1 MERQVSGNG
10 CVDSLIDLMD
20 PLVTDT
26 VRIDVRVDKLSYSV
40 PEKSASW
47 WRTVSNLQNPVMLR
61 FVAKRTMTRILSF
74 KHLIKSTEFCTFK
87 LKDALGSQGQRKQFT
102 SLERHQFHRQ
112 KWTTDGNHGRIRTKS
127 VLDSCAGYVRQDD
140 RLIASLTVRE
150 TLMFVAQLKLPRTFS
165 EEKIKE
171 RVDLVIAELGLTQA
185 ADTKVGNDSIRGLSG
200 GERRRVSIGIQ
211 LLILPS
217 VLVLDEPTS
226 GLDSYTANSIVK
238 TLSMLASKQRTVIM
252 SIHQPRFDI
261 FTTVDTMMLL
271 SKGSIVFNGPAK
283 EMVNYFTSLG
293 YPCPEHMNPC
303 DYYIDLT
310 AVDNTSP
317 EREHRSL
324 ALIQMLLEAY
334 KSKQDDVM
342 VVNLE
347 TQEVAEADEICLE
360 QTSLDDQSVQRVLP
374 SLEKQSAHPGIVT
387 QCHVLLRRFLKI
399 MLDEYKDMFI
409 YAVEALLLS
418 LHLGVVFYGL
428 KRDQGSIRDWFGLMF
443 MTSALYANK
452 ILLGLVEQCH
462 QERRFI
468 YFELQDK
475 LYHPAA
481 LYFAKILSDIP
492 CNAIMVTIY
501 ALPVYLM
508 VGVSLDVYNGCLV
521 SVSLDVYNGCLVSV
535 SLYVYNGCLVRV
547 SLDVYNGC
555 LVSVSLDVYNGCL
568 VSVSLDVYNG
578 CLVSVSL
585 DVYNGCLVSVS
596 LYVYN
601 GCLVRVSL
609 DVYNGCLV
617 SVSLYVYNGCLFML
631 FVGLPVLTS
640 RCLAMMS
647 SAILPTNQMAAALTL
662 VIFSFYIQA
671 SGFFINLKNT
681 SLATRWISQ
690 ISFVRWGFQALC
702 LLEVKPLE
710 FQCDRGSSSC
720 MKSGADALYMMG
732 FEEEKLWH
740 CCLGILGNMSV
751 FLIVMF
757 LGFLF
762 ISQKPHDRLGN
773 S

>member
-1 MERQVSGNG
+1 MERKVSGNG

-47 WRTVSNLQNPVMLR
+47 WRTVSNLQMPWEVKDKGNSLQV
-61 FVAKRTMTRILSF
+61 
-74 KHLIKSTEFCTFK
+74 
-87 LKDALGSQGQRKQFT
+87 LKDISFTAKSGQLMAIMGGSGSGKT
-102 SLERHQFHRQ
+102 SLLDILTCRTSSGV
-112 KWTTDGNHGRIRTKS
+112 TTGQVYLNSEVRTKS

-238 TLSMLASKQRTVIM
+238 TLSMLASKQRTIIM

-360 QTSLDDQSVQRVLP
+360 QTSLDDGSVQRVLP
-374 SLEKQSAHPGIVT
+374 SREKQSAHPGIVT

-508 VGVSLDVYNGCLV
+508 VGVSLDVYNGCLF
-521 SVSLDVYNGCLVSV
+521 L
-535 SLYVYNGCLVRV
+535 
-547 SLDVYNGC
+547 
-555 LVSVSLDVYNGCL
+555 
-568 VSVSLDVYNG
+568 
-578 CLVSVSL
+578 
-585 DVYNGCLVSVS
+585 
-596 LYVYN
+596 
-601 GCLVRVSL
+601 
-609 DVYNGCLV
+609 
-617 SVSLYVYNGCLFML
+617 L

>member
-10 CVDSLIDLMD
+10 CVDSLIDLVD

-47 WRTVSNLQNPVMLR
+47 WRTVSNLQMPWEVKDKGNSLQV
-61 FVAKRTMTRILSF
+61 
-74 KHLIKSTEFCTFK
+74 
-87 LKDALGSQGQRKQFT
+87 LKDISFTAKSGQLMAIMGGSGSGKT
-102 SLERHQFHRQ
+102 SLLDILTCRTSSGV
-112 KWTTDGNHGRIRTKS
+112 TTGQVYLNSEVRTKS

-238 TLSMLASKQRTVIM
+238 TLSMLASKQRTIIM

-360 QTSLDDQSVQRVLP
+360 QTSLDDESVQRVLP
-374 SLEKQSAHPGIVT
+374 SREKQSAHPGIVT

-508 VGVSLDVYNGCLV
+508 VGVSLD
-521 SVSLDVYNGCLVSV
+521 
-535 SLYVYNGCLVRV
+535 
-547 SLDVYNGC
+547 
-555 LVSVSLDVYNGCL
+555 
-568 VSVSLDVYNG
+568 
-578 CLVSVSL
+578 
-585 DVYNGCLVSVS
+585 
-596 LYVYN
+596 
-601 GCLVRVSL
+601 
-609 DVYNGCLV
+609 
-617 SVSLYVYNGCLFML
+617 VYNGCLFML

>member
-1 MERQVSGNG
+1 M
-10 CVDSLIDLMD
+10 
-20 PLVTDT
+20 
-26 VRIDVRVDKLSYSV
+26 
-40 PEKSASW
+40 
-47 WRTVSNLQNPVMLR
+47 
-61 FVAKRTMTRILSF
+61 
-74 KHLIKSTEFCTFK
+74 
-87 LKDALGSQGQRKQFT
+87 
-102 SLERHQFHRQ
+102 
-112 KWTTDGNHGRIRTKS
+112 
-127 VLDSCAGYVRQDD
+127 SC
-140 RLIASLTVRE
+140 
-150 TLMFVAQLKLPRTFS
+150 
-165 EEKIKE
+165 
-171 RVDLVIAELGLTQA
+171 
-185 ADTKVGNDSIRGLSG
+185 
-200 GERRRVSIGIQ
+200 
-211 LLILPS
+211 
-217 VLVLDEPTS
+217 
-226 GLDSYTANSIVK
+226 
-238 TLSMLASKQRTVIM
+238 
-252 SIHQPRFDI
+252 DI
-261 FTTVDTMMLL
+261 FLYA
-271 SKGSIVFNGPAK
+271 IAF
-283 EMVNYFTSLG
+283 
-293 YPCPEHMNPC
+293 
-303 DYYIDLT
+303 
-310 AVDNTSP
+310 
-317 EREHRSL
+317 
-324 ALIQMLLEAY
+324 
-334 KSKQDDVM
+334 
-342 VVNLE
+342 
-347 TQEVAEADEICLE
+347 
-360 QTSLDDQSVQRVLP
+360 
-374 SLEKQSAHPGIVT
+374 
-387 QCHVLLRRFLKI
+387 RRFLKI

-508 VGVSLDVYNGCLV
+508 VGVSLDVYNGCLF
-521 SVSLDVYNGCLVSV
+521 L
-535 SLYVYNGCLVRV
+535 
-547 SLDVYNGC
+547 
-555 LVSVSLDVYNGCL
+555 
-568 VSVSLDVYNG
+568 
-578 CLVSVSL
+578 
-585 DVYNGCLVSVS
+585 
-596 LYVYN
+596 
-601 GCLVRVSL
+601 
-609 DVYNGCLV
+609 
-617 SVSLYVYNGCLFML
+617 L